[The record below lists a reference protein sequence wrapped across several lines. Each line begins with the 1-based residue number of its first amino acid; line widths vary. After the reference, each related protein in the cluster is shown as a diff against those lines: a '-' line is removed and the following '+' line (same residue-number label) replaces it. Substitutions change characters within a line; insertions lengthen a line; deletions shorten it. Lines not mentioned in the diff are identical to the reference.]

1 VKVKGWKNIFHASGN
16 QKRTG
21 EAICISGKGLY
32 IKNYKKR
39 QRRLYANQ
47 LSIAGTKPLGQLR
60 MKKDL
65 FWLMVSEVKSP
76 WPLDSVVLWKQNMA
90 GNTWWENLL
99 TSG

>member
-1 VKVKGWKNIFHASGN
+1 
-16 QKRTG
+16 
-21 EAICISGKGLY
+21 
-32 IKNYKKR
+32 
-39 QRRLYANQ
+39 
-47 LSIAGTKPLGQLR
+47 